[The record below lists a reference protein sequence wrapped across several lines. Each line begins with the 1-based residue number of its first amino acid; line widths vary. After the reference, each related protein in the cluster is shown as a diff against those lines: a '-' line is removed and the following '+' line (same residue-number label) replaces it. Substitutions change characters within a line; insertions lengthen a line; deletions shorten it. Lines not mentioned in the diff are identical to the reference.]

1 MFSWFR
7 TRQQVPVQERQ
18 EAALRFVAEQDG
30 EVERELKAKWA
41 AIFAKSA
48 GVTRAFLARTTSGG
62 GGEPNV
68 TLCICPRSAQADT
81 LVQEVARPVR
91 ETLGSDQHLDIVFL
105 SAAQEAEVSQVAR
118 PFFPQ
123 PNTSL
128 ERTREG

>member
-7 TRQQVPVQERQ
+7 TRQQIPVQERQ
-18 EAALRFVAEQDG
+18 EPALRFVAEQDG
-30 EVERELKAKWA
+30 QVEGELKAKWVSVLA
-41 AIFAKSA
+41 RHG
-48 GVTRAFLARTTSGG
+48 GVTRAFLARATSGVG
-62 GGEPNV
+62 PEPSV
-68 TLCICPRSAQADT
+68 TLCICPRSAQAEA
-81 LVQEVARPVR
+81 LVQALARPLR

-105 SAAQEAEVSQVAR
+105 NTIQEAEVSQVAR